1 METVTEASFLI
12 LVIAL
17 LALVACLS
25 WCVMSWVVR
34 ICPLASRRFA
44 LANLL
49 VLVGT
54 LLLSARTGE
63 PSFWFWFVADAAVL
77 AGFLF
82 VYVGLLKLYKLG
94 WSARSAQ
101 LTLVLALLTL
111 LPLNQGSDSA
121 WQAGLIFSA
130 AAAILLAHAAVA
142 NYRAIKLEFST
153 GAAIFVSSPFALIA
167 LFFLLRFGLLIPD
180 KQAITGYLSLKHPD
194 SLPQLLF
201 FVTLTMV
208 INLSLVGNAFARLV
222 SKIRSLADRDSL
234 TGLWTRRIMQ
244 QQLLNHARSSQRH
257 QSVFSILLIDLDYF
271 KKINDKFG
279 HQVGDQA
286 LLHACECFKQVLRA
300 EDWLARYG
308 GEEFLVLLP
317 ETGLDNA
324 SNIADRIC
332 QQLAA
337 APFAPAANLVMTA
350 SIGVACYQKGD
361 NIDELIANVDRALY
375 QAKAQGRNQVCLAQS
390 SLSQPAEAS

>member
-1 METVTEASFLI
+1 MEIAAEAGFLI

-49 VLVGT
+49 VLIGT
-54 LLLSARTGE
+54 LLLSARTDQ
-63 PSFWFWFVADAAVL
+63 PSFWFWFVSDTAVL
-77 AGFLF
+77 AGFFF
-82 VYVGLLKLYKLG
+82 VYLGLLKLFKLS

-101 LTLVLALLTL
+101 LTLALALLAL
-111 LPLNQGSDSA
+111 LPLNQGSNSA
-121 WQAGLIFSA
+121 WLAGLIFSA

-142 NYRAIKLEFST
+142 NFQAIKMEFST
-153 GAAIFVSSPFALIA
+153 SAALIISSPFALIA
-167 LFFLLRFGLLIPD
+167 LFFLVRFGLLLPD
-180 KQAITGYLSLKHPD
+180 RQAITGYLSLRHPD

-201 FVTLTMV
+201 FVVLTVV

-279 HQVGDQA
+279 HQIGDQA
-286 LLHACECFKQVLRA
+286 LLHASACFKQALRA

-317 ETGLDNA
+317 DTGLSAA
-324 SNIADRIC
+324 SNIAERIR
-332 QQLAA
+332 QQLATE
-337 APFAPAANLVMTA
+337 PFAPAAGMALTA
-350 SIGVACYQKGD
+350 SIGVACYQAGN
-361 NIDELIANVDRALY
+361 NIEELIASVDRALY
-375 QAKAQGRNQVCLAQS
+375 QAKAQGRNQVCLADC
-390 SLSQPAEAS
+390 LTNNAEAS

>member
-1 METVTEASFLI
+1 MVTVAEARFLI

-17 LALVACLS
+17 LALVACLA

-54 LLLSARTGE
+54 LLLSVRSAE
-63 PSFWFWFVADAAVL
+63 PSFWFWFVSDALVL
-77 AGFLF
+77 TGFFF
-82 VYVGLLKLYKLG
+82 VYVGLLKLFKLS
-94 WSARSAQ
+94 WSVRSAQ
-101 LTLVLALLTL
+101 LTLAMALLAL
-111 LPLNQGSDSA
+111 LPLNQGNDSA
-121 WQAGLIFSA
+121 WLAGLIFSIA
-130 AAAILLAHAAVA
+130 ATILLAHAAVA
-142 NYRAIKLEFST
+142 NYQAIKLEFSA
-153 GAAIFVSSPFALIA
+153 GAALIISSPFALIS
-167 LFFLLRFGLLIPD
+167 LFFMIRFGLLVPD
-180 KQAITGYLSLKHPD
+180 KQALTGYLSLQHPD
-194 SLPQLLF
+194 ALPQLLF
-201 FVTLTMV
+201 FVVLTVV

-244 QQLLNHARSSQRH
+244 QQLLNHARSSERH
-257 QSVFSILLIDLDYF
+257 HTVFSVLLIDLDFF

-286 LLHACECFKQVLRA
+286 LLHASHCFKQALRQ

-317 ETGLDNA
+317 ETDLAYA
-324 SNIADRIC
+324 SVVAERIR

-337 APFAPAANLVMTA
+337 TPFNAAAGMALTA
-350 SIGVACYQKGD
+350 SIGVACCKAGD
-361 NIDELIANVDRALY
+361 NIEELIAAVDKALY
-375 QAKAQGRNQVCLAQS
+375 QAKAQGRNQVCV
-390 SLSQPAEAS
+390 AENLNPVAKAS